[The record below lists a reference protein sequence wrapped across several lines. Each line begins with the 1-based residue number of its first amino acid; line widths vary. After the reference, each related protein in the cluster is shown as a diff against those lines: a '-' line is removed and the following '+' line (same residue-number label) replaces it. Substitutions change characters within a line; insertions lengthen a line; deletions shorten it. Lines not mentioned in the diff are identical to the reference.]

1 MNNHEWL
8 AFRGQLDA
16 SQAELKKLCRE
27 SQRLQ
32 CLAKS
37 ASDLASAIGDE
48 LGKLSREYYDAE
60 SLWLRLTHNHAEI
73 IRRISALRE
82 SIEGI
87 EAMLE
92 KK

>member
-8 AFRGQLDA
+8 AFSGQLQA
-16 SQAELKKLCRE
+16 SKGELEKLCRE
-27 SQRLQ
+27 DMRMQR
-32 CLAKS
+32 LAKS
-37 ASDLASAIGDE
+37 AADLTSDVGEA
-48 LGKLSREYYDAE
+48 LGKLSHEYYDAE

-82 SIEGI
+82 SIEQI

-92 KK
+92 SR